1 MVKQKFCC
9 RCIILFCKKNLC
21 LLQPSKKTAS
31 RKKNN
36 SRKGVSTSAS
46 PPEKINWVLSG
57 PGGLYMECFH
67 GWVYCSWISES
78 KNGLRHS
85 SQPFKTGIFN
95 AQFWGITVLTELSSH
110 NGIINLLLSLPIV
123 AYSST
128 HSCVLLILGNSWK
141 FNNLLTKFLG
151 IQFL

>member
-36 SRKGVSTSAS
+36 SSKGVSTSAS

-57 PGGLYMECFH
+57 PGGLIWSAFMDESI
-67 GWVYCSWISES
+67 VPESEKQKWS
-78 KNGLRHS
+78 ET
-85 SQPFKTGIFN
+85 F
-95 AQFWGITVLTELSSH
+95 ITTLQDR
-110 NGIINLLLSLPIV
+110 N
-123 AYSST
+123 
-128 HSCVLLILGNSWK
+128 
-141 FNNLLTKFLG
+141 F
-151 IQFL
+151 